1 MTTVTSLS
9 AFSLLSGKI
18 GTGEN
23 KLQFLL
29 VEVSTVCF
37 DCRVITTS
45 SYHHTMTTNSDSL
58 TLSVIPKIILSDHEQ
73 LLLLA
78 QNVDK
83 ETDRIWERWKISDGL
98 NRSDR
103 KDLEKRIKALSKIS
117 ISIGKLRAAIY
128 ATETVPHI

>member
-1 MTTVTSLS
+1 
-9 AFSLLSGKI
+9 
-18 GTGEN
+18 
-23 KLQFLL
+23 
-29 VEVSTVCF
+29 
-37 DCRVITTS
+37 
-45 SYHHTMTTNSDSL
+45 MTTNSDSL